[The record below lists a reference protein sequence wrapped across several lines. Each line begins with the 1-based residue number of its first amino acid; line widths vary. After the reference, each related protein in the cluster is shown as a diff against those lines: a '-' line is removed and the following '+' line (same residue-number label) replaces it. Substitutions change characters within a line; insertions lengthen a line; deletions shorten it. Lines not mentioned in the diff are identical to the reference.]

1 MAAEKLNHLLDKL
14 NAGVLLIDP
23 HHRIKWMN
31 KKVVEWFG
39 PLEIGKKRR
48 CYRTMNFSDSFCPI
62 CPTGKA
68 IDTGIST
75 CYDLSIQSNGL
86 SRTFEIIGIPV
97 FTKSGDV
104 AMVMEL
110 ILDMTKKSAE
120 KIKNE
125 EMLAQIEKMAAI
137 GQLAA
142 GVAHEL
148 NTPLGTISVIA
159 DELQGIIVESKG
171 RETPV
176 ARLMEYLTDIGTE
189 IRRCKIIIEDLLN
202 VSRGGI
208 FRKVDTNINEL
219 ILRTI
224 LLADKGGSL
233 SKVAISRDLDHNLPI
248 IKIDPERFRQVIF
261 NVLKNALEAVAER
274 EDGRVDI
281 FTGMECE
288 WIKVSI
294 SDNGVGIPE
303 ENLKRIFDPFFTTKP
318 VGKGTGLGLFVSYGI
333 MRDLKG
339 DIKVESRPGRGT
351 RVTLLLPVEDE
362 EEKGSGLSRGTLSAA
377 KNENPRCR

>member
-1 MAAEKLNHLLDKL
+1 MEKLNNIIERL

-23 HHRIKWMN
+23 HHRIQWMN

-39 PLEIGKKRR
+39 PLDIGKKRR

-62 CPTGKA
+62 CPTGKT
-68 IDTGIST
+68 IDAGIST
-75 CYDLSIQSNGL
+75 RYELFINSKGL

-97 FTKSGDV
+97 SAKNGDIS
-104 AMVMEL
+104 MVMEL
-110 ILDMTKKSAE
+110 ILDVTKKSAE

-125 EMLAQIEKMAAI
+125 ELLAQIEKMAAI

-148 NTPLGTISVIA
+148 NTPLGTIAVIA
-159 DELQGIIVESKG
+159 DELKNIIGDSQGS
-171 RETPV
+171 ETPV
-176 ARLMEYLTDIGTE
+176 ERFMEYLTDMDTE

-202 VSRGGI
+202 VSKSGI
-208 FRKVDTNINEL
+208 LRKVDTDINEL
-219 ILRTI
+219 VSRTI
-224 LLADKGGSL
+224 LLVDKGGSSS
-233 SKVAISRDLDHNLPI
+233 SKVTISRDLDNNLPI

-261 NVLKNALEAVAER
+261 NVLKNSLEAMADR
-274 EDGRVDI
+274 EDGRVNI
-281 FTGMECE
+281 STGTKGE
-288 WIKVSI
+288 WLRVSI

-303 ENLKRIFDPFFTTKP
+303 ENLKRIFEPFFTTKP

-339 DIKVESRPGRGT
+339 DIKLESSTGRGT
-351 RVTLLLPVEDE
+351 RVTLLLPVSDE
-362 EEKGSGLSRGTLSAA
+362 EE
-377 KNENPRCR
+377 

>member
-1 MAAEKLNHLLDKL
+1 MAVKKLNHLIDKL

-48 CYRTMNFSDSFCPI
+48 CYRTMNFNDSFCPI

-68 IDTGIST
+68 IDTGILT
-75 CYDLSIQSNGL
+75 RYELLIHSNGL
-86 SRTFEIIGIPV
+86 SRTLEIIGIPV
-97 FTKSGDV
+97 FTRDGDV

-110 ILDMTKKSAE
+110 ILDITKRSAE

-125 EMLAQIEKMAAI
+125 ELLAQIEKMAAI

-159 DELQGIIVESKG
+159 DELQGIIEEYRG
-171 RETPV
+171 IETPV
-176 ARLMEYLTDIGTE
+176 EKLVEYIADMEIE

-202 VSRGGI
+202 VSKSGI
-208 FRKVDTNINEL
+208 FRKVDTDINEL
-219 ILRTI
+219 VSRTI
-224 LLADKGGSL
+224 LLMDKGGGS
-233 SKVAISRDLDHNLPI
+233 SKVKISRDLANSLPV
-248 IKIDPERFRQVIF
+248 IKTDPERFRQVIF
-261 NVLKNALEAVAER
+261 NVLKNALEAVADSG
-274 EDGRVDI
+274 DGRVDI
-281 FTGMECE
+281 STEVEGE
-288 WIKVSI
+288 WVRVSI

-303 ENLKRIFDPFFTTKP
+303 ENLKKVFEPFFTTKP

-339 DIKVESRPGRGT
+339 DIKLVSRSGLGT
-351 RVTLLLPVEDE
+351 RVTLLLPVADE
-362 EEKGSGLSRGTLSAA
+362 EEKI
-377 KNENPRCR
+377 